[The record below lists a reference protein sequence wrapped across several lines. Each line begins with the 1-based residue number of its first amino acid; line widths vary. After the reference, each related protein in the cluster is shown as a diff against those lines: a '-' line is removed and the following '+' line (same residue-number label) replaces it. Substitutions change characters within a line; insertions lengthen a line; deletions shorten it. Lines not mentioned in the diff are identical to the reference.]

1 MKPYSRIN
9 PTLFKQQPGEQ
20 PIRLI
25 KAAQATKLFGNLGN
39 IGTGPATTAHTH
51 PAGEP
56 HKKPEI
62 RMIHSCADYCDL
74 EVVCGCGSST
84 TVRCWNNAVDQQK
97 AAA

>member
-1 MKPYSRIN
+1 MKSYSRIN

-25 KAAQATKLFGNLGN
+25 KAAQATKLFGNLGS
-39 IGTGPATTAHTH
+39 IGANPAAAAHTH
-51 PAGEP
+51 APGEQ

-62 RMIHSCADYCDL
+62 RMVHSCPEYCDL
-74 EVVCGCGSST
+74 EVVCGCGAST
-84 TVRCWNNAVDQQK
+84 TVRCWNNAADQQK

>member
-1 MKPYSRIN
+1 MKSYSRIN

-39 IGTGPATTAHTH
+39 IGTGPATTHNH
-51 PAGEP
+51 VAGEP

-62 RMIHSCADYCDL
+62 RMVHSCPEYCDL
-74 EVVCGCGSST
+74 EVVCGCGAST
-84 TVRCWNNAVDQQK
+84 QVRCWNNSADQQK